1 MKTSRFALF
10 VAVLAAG
17 SLTTF
22 AQGPQGPSTGLN
34 PAMTKL
40 FGAHTAFST
49 KAEMQAKG
57 GPAGDM
63 SMSMEF
69 ALLDGK
75 TRSDIDMTTM
85 KSAQLPPNAV
95 EAMQQMGMGRMVG
108 INDPKAN
115 TMMLI
120 YPGLESYLEMPVPP
134 AEAAA
139 NKEEYQIEK
148 TELGKETVAGRATAK
163 YKVTMTD
170 SKGAKK
176 EALLWSA
183 PDLKDFPVK
192 METTEQGATVTI
204 TYSDVKFAKPDA
216 ALFAAPA
223 GFTKHASQQGLMQ
236 AAMMRMMEGAG
247 GPPGKGT
254 PKGKAKGVS
263 KDR

>member
-1 MKTSRFALF
+1 MKTFRLSLL
-10 VAVLAAG
+10 VAVLAVS
-17 SLTTF
+17 SLTAF

-34 PAMTKL
+34 AAMTKL
-40 FGAHTAFST
+40 FGAHTAFSA

-57 GPAGDM
+57 GPTGDM
-63 SMSMEF
+63 SMTMDF

-95 EAMQQMGMGRMVG
+95 EAMQQMGMGRMIG

-115 TMMLI
+115 SILVI

-139 NKEEYQIEK
+139 SKEEYKIEK
-148 TELGKETVAGRATAK
+148 TEVGKETVSGHATVK

-176 EALLWSA
+176 EALMWSA
-183 PDLKDFPVK
+183 SDLKDFPVK
-192 METTEQGATVTI
+192 METTEQGATVTV
-204 TYSDVKFAKPDA
+204 TYSDVKFTKPDA
-216 ALFAAPA
+216 ALFAPPA
-223 GFTKHASQQGLMQ
+223 GFAKHTSQQGLMQ
-236 AAMMRMMEGAG
+236 AAMMRMMGGAG
-247 GPPGKGT
+247 GLPGKGA
-254 PKGKAKGVS
+254 PKKQ
-263 KDR
+263 